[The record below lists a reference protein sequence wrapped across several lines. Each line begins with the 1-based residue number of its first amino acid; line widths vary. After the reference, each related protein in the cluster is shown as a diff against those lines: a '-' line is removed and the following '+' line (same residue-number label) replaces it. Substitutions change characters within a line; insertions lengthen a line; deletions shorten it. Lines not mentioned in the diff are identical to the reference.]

1 MFIFFSIIIFKLY
14 KMSNTGEVL
23 KNEMI
28 DTLVQL
34 LQEDGFRK
42 DLTKAINEDVDIPII
57 NEKTEKKIIN
67 KLFDVMSKEVVKV
80 LGKMKQE

>member
-1 MFIFFSIIIFKLY
+1 
-14 KMSNTGEVL
+14 MSSTGEVL

-28 DTLVQL
+28 DTLIQL
-34 LQEDGFRK
+34 LQEDEFIK

-67 KLFDVMSKEVVKV
+67 KLFNVMSKEVIKV

>member
-1 MFIFFSIIIFKLY
+1 
-14 KMSNTGEVL
+14 
-23 KNEMI
+23 MI
-28 DTLVQL
+28 DTLIQL
-34 LQEDGFRK
+34 LQEDEFRK

>member
-1 MFIFFSIIIFKLY
+1 
-14 KMSNTGEVL
+14 MSNTGEVL

-67 KLFDVMSKEVVKV
+67 RLFDVMSKEVVKV

>member
-1 MFIFFSIIIFKLY
+1 
-14 KMSNTGEVL
+14 MSNYGEVL

>member
-1 MFIFFSIIIFKLY
+1 
-14 KMSNTGEVL
+14 MSNTGEVL

>member
-1 MFIFFSIIIFKLY
+1 
-14 KMSNTGEVL
+14 MSNTGEVL

-42 DLTKAINEDVDIPII
+42 DLTKAINDDVDIPII

>member
-1 MFIFFSIIIFKLY
+1 
-14 KMSNTGEVL
+14 MSNTSEVL

-28 DTLVQL
+28 DTLIQL
-34 LQEDGFRK
+34 LQEDEFRK

-67 KLFDVMSKEVVKV
+67 KLFNVMSKEVVKV

>member
-1 MFIFFSIIIFKLY
+1 
-14 KMSNTGEVL
+14 MSNTGEVL

-42 DLTKAINEDVDIPII
+42 DLTKAINEDIDIPII

-67 KLFDVMSKEVVKV
+67 RLFDVMSKEVVKV

>member
-1 MFIFFSIIIFKLY
+1 
-14 KMSNTGEVL
+14 MSNTGEIL

>member
-1 MFIFFSIIIFKLY
+1 
-14 KMSNTGEVL
+14 MSNTSEVL

-42 DLTKAINEDVDIPII
+42 DLTKAINEDIDIPII

-67 KLFDVMSKEVVKV
+67 RLFDVMSKEVVKV

>member
-1 MFIFFSIIIFKLY
+1 
-14 KMSNTGEVL
+14 MSSTGEVL

-28 DTLVQL
+28 DTLIQL
-34 LQEDGFRK
+34 LQEDEFRK

-67 KLFDVMSKEVVKV
+67 KLFNVMSKEVIKV